1 LLRDLVAIAAL
12 ALMTAPA
19 SALLYSGNYSVSVNN
34 NPSIGLAIGEINDFG
49 LPVSVIVN
57 GNQTISTNS
66 FTNLSLTRGTP
77 FTTDLFELFALE
89 PSPFTGNDLVPQPIT
104 VTFNITAPS
113 VTSGTI
119 SGQTFGILN
128 DDAMVHW
135 LTSAILRTSTGE
147 LSISLSDAPFSD
159 FFNGVVQATITVPE
173 PDSLALLGVGLV
185 TFVALRR
192 RGASRS

>member
-1 LLRDLVAIAAL
+1 MLRTVVAVAAL
-12 ALMTAPA
+12 ALATGPA
-19 SALLYSGNYSVSVNN
+19 SALLMSGTYSVGVNN

-49 LPVSVIVN
+49 LVVSVNTVA
-57 GNQTISTNS
+57 NQTISTNS
-66 FTNLSLTRGTP
+66 FTNLNLTRGTP

-89 PSPFTGNDLVPQPIT
+89 PSPFFGNDLVPQPIT
-104 VTFNITAPS
+104 VTFNLTAPS

-135 LTSAILRTSTGE
+135 LTSATLETTTGE

-159 FFNGVVQATITVPE
+159 FFNGIVQATLTVPE
-173 PDSLALLGVGLV
+173 PESLALLGVGLAGLA
-185 TFVALRR
+185 FSRR
-192 RGASRS
+192 KQ